1 MSMVELAVKRRSRRL
16 PIPGVRV
23 DVTPEGEA
31 DTRWTCSAIDI
42 NGDGMALTLP
52 PELPVG
58 TRLRLS
64 FDADEATAFDA
75 VPCVVIRQDP
85 ADGLRRGDVLRLE
98 RGARDRAVGF
108 PGGTALTSH
117 SELLT
122 RRRSSLDGSLSDGRS

>member
-1 MSMVELAVKRRSRRL
+1 MSMVEVSVKRRSRRL

-31 DTRWTCSAIDI
+31 EAFWTCSAIDI

-64 FDADEATAFDA
+64 FQPDDGTTFDA
-75 VPCVVIRQDP
+75 VPCMVLRQDP
-85 ADGLRRGDVLRLE
+85 AGAHGAVVFSAWSEENVIELWAFLAERL
-98 RGARDRAVGF
+98 
-108 PGGTALTSH
+108 
-117 SELLT
+117 
-122 RRRSSLDGSLSDGRS
+122 